1 MVTAMNLRS
10 PGTIA
15 IAALGI
21 AVLFIPGRGLMTP
34 AAWFFRS
41 HHALLIPMAA
51 VIFCVVYFGT
61 LKFWELLTGSRLQK
75 PFPAILALWLGI
87 RLSVDCARMLMWW

>member
-1 MVTAMNLRS
+1 
-10 PGTIA
+10 
-15 IAALGI
+15 
-21 AVLFIPGRGLMTP
+21 
-34 AAWFFRS
+34 
-41 HHALLIPMAA
+41 MAA